1 MKYKLTYRLYNAFL
15 NIPEEYEVITEEPDL
30 YINRV
35 KSDLEMVQSDLQL
48 GSYVIEPINHL
59 KLVKNDN

>member
-15 NIPEEYEVITEEPDL
+15 NLPEEYEVITEDPTL

-35 KSDLEMVQSDLQL
+35 KSDLEMVQSDLEL

-59 KLVKNDN
+59 KLVK